1 MVYNI
6 KSEKRDI
13 VIERKFTITSNFDG
27 LPIVGKVIGPN
38 HDPKGIFQICHGM
51 AENRKRYYDFMRY
64 LANEGYICICHD
76 HRGHGESVYSQDDW
90 GYFYDDSG
98 QAVIDDAYQVS
109 CMIKQEYPN
118 LPIYLFGHSM
128 GSMIVRRYLQEHDD
142 MIDKLIVCGS
152 VSKQNMA
159 AFGGIFLV
167 RFMRLLRGK
176 RHRGRWLRQ
185 IVLGRNDGLF
195 EGDVTNRWLSAN
207 LDSVLAYNEIEDCG
221 FLFTNNGYMNL
232 FTLMYKTYD
241 KKLFQLKNKDVAI
254 LFIAGEDD
262 PIILSEKKWLE
273 SQEFL
278 KELGYHDVSG
288 ILYPGLRH
296 EILQEKN
303 KLEIYNDILKFIA
316 K

>member
-1 MVYNI
+1 MI
-6 KSEKRDI
+6 EK
-13 VIERKFTITSNFDG
+13 KFTLISNFDG
-27 LPIVGKVIGPN
+27 LQIVGKIIGPN
-38 HDPKGIFQICHGM
+38 ANPKGIFQICHGM
-51 AENRKRYYDFMRY
+51 AENRKRYYEFMRY
-64 LANEGYICICHD
+64 LANEGYVCVCHD
-76 HRGHGESVYSQDDW
+76 HRGHGESVKSKEDW

-98 QAVIDDAYQVS
+98 QAIIDDAYQVG
-109 CMIKQEYPN
+109 CMIKKEYPD
-118 LPIYLFGHSM
+118 LPLYLFGHSM

-142 MIDKLIVCGS
+142 ILDKLIVCGS
-152 VSKQNMA
+152 VSEQNFTA
-159 AFGGIFLV
+159 KAGIALV
-167 RFMRLLRGK
+167 MFMRMLKGK

-185 IVLGRNDGLF
+185 IVLGRNDGRF
-195 EGDVTNRWLSAN
+195 EGNVTNRWLCAN
-207 LDSVLAYNEIEDCG
+207 LDSVLAYNEIDDCG
-221 FLFTNNGYMNL
+221 FLFTNNGYKNL

-241 KKLFQLKNKDVAI
+241 KSLFQLKNKDVSI

-262 PIILSEKKWLE
+262 PIILSKKKWLE

-303 KLEIYNDILKFIA
+303 KIEIYEDILKFIG